1 MGKRYVYTPQVVVDG
16 RAETVG
22 SNRSNV
28 NNLIRMAAAA
38 QKIAIDV
45 ALHKD
50 GTADIHVPA
59 EAAQRRAELW
69 IGFYDSACE
78 TTVRAGENRGETSV
92 NGSIVRSFRRIGTWT
107 GADLKKRVDLKAS
120 GATGRD
126 GYVIVLQA
134 ADNGPIIGA
143 ASFPLMGGRS

>member
-1 MGKRYVYTPQVVVDG
+1 MCPRKPPSG
-16 RAETVG
+16 
-22 SNRSNV
+22 
-28 NNLIRMAAAA
+28 
-38 QKIAIDV
+38 
-45 ALHKD
+45 
-50 GTADIHVPA
+50 
-59 EAAQRRAELW
+59 RAELW